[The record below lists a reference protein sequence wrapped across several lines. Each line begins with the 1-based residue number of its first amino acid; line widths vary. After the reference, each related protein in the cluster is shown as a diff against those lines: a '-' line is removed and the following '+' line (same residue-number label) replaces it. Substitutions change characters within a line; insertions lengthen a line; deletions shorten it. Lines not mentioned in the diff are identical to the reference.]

1 MSMSPRNLLRFLAVG
16 TVSAL
21 AATTLV
27 SQPVAAD
34 AVPLLYRGS
43 ASSTYITA
51 LDGTVVSGPTTA
63 TGLQTSQV
71 PFASSNDQVDADVL
85 SGVLA
90 AKALSTSSATS
101 KTADGG
107 SQVQSISKAAGV
119 SLLKGLI
126 KLNAVTTTSTVSV
139 DSHGLASYEGHTEL
153 LGLIVNGRKI
163 PINVAKNTA
172 ITLPGI
178 AKITLNQTK
187 GENTSDL
194 GAKVQSAGITVE
206 LLKARQTLASGTT
219 ILVTP
224 TEAAIAPNITTEGAT
239 LAGTGYA
246 LKASVKVGGVVRVLA
261 GPFAAQYV
269 TPGGTAGKDVD
280 QDTVKA
286 KLSPILTAGVVGTTV
301 NGSRTPTH
309 SEVTVNAHAAK
320 VNLLGGAI
328 MLDAI
333 TSTSHAARDANA
345 SQPTVTGD
353 TEIVNLRLAGKP
365 IKIAAEPNTTID
377 VAGLGTVILNQQF
390 RTANGLV
397 VRGLVVVLSVK
408 KLGLPIGAEVEL
420 ATTLASA
427 LKDK

>member
-1 MSMSPRNLLRFLAVG
+1 MSPRNLLRFLAVG

-21 AATTLV
+21 TATALAA
-27 SQPVAAD
+27 QPVAAED
-34 AVPLLYRGS
+34 VPLLFRGS

-63 TGLQTSQV
+63 TGLQTTQV
-71 PFASSNDQVDADVL
+71 PFSSSNDQVDADVL
-85 SGVLA
+85 TGV
-90 AKALSTSSATS
+90 AKAKVLSTSSATS
-101 KTADGG
+101 NTADGG
-107 SQVQSISKAAGV
+107 KQVQSISKAAGI

-126 KLNAVTTTSTVSV
+126 KLNAVTTTATVTYK
-139 DSHGLASYEGHTEL
+139 DGIASWEGNTEL

-178 AKITLNQTK
+178 AKITLNQVK
-187 GENTSDL
+187 GENTSNA
-194 GAKVQSAGITVE
+194 GAKVLASGISIE

-224 TEAAIAPNITTEGAT
+224 AEAAIAPNVTTEGPT

-246 LKASVKVGGVVRVLA
+246 LKASIKVGSAVKVLA

-280 QDTVKA
+280 QNTVKA

-301 NGSRTPTH
+301 NGSRTPTE
-309 SEVTVNAHAAK
+309 SEVRVSAHAGK
-320 VNLLGGAI
+320 INLLGGAI
-328 MLDAI
+328 ILDAI
-333 TSTSHAARDANA
+333 TSTSHAKRTATGLPVVD
-345 SQPTVTGD
+345 GD
-353 TEIVNLRLAGKP
+353 TEIVNLKIAGKP

-377 VAGLGTVILNQQF
+377 VLGLGTVILNQQF

-397 VRGLVVVLSVK
+397 VRGLVVVLSTK
-408 KLGLPIGAEVEL
+408 KLGLPVGAEIEL
-420 ATTLASA
+420 ATTLASV

>member
-1 MSMSPRNLLRFLAVG
+1 MSPRNLLRIVTVATVG
-16 TVSAL
+16 AL
-21 AATTLV
+21 TATALV

-34 AVPLLYRGS
+34 NVPLLYRGS

-63 TGLQTSQV
+63 TGLQTTQV
-71 PFASSNDQVDADVL
+71 PFSSSNDQVDADVL
-85 SGVLA
+85 SGVLK

-139 DSHGLASYEGHTEL
+139 DSHGLASFEGHTNL
-153 LGLIVNGRKI
+153 LGLVINGRNI
-163 PINVAKNTA
+163 PIDVAKNTA
-172 ITLPGI
+172 ITIPGI
-178 AKITLNQTK
+178 AKVTLNQTK
-187 GENTSDL
+187 GENTSDF

-224 TEAAIAPNITTEGAT
+224 TEAAIAPNITTEGPT
-239 LAGTGYA
+239 LAGTAYA
-246 LKASVKVGGVVRVLA
+246 LKASIKVGKAVKVLA

-269 TPGGTAGKDVD
+269 APGGTAGKDVD
-280 QDTVKA
+280 QNTVKA

-301 NGSRTPTH
+301 NGSRTPTL
-309 SEVTVNAHAAK
+309 SRVTVEAHAAK
-320 VNLLGGAI
+320 VNLLGGAV

-333 TSTSHAARDANA
+333 TSTATASRSASA
-345 SQPTVTGD
+345 SQPTVSGD
-353 TEIVNLRLAGKP
+353 TSIVNLRLAGKP
-365 IKIAAEPNTTID
+365 INIKAEPNTTID
-377 VAGLGTVILNQQF
+377 VAGLGTIILNQQF
-390 RTANGLV
+390 RTLNGLV
-397 VRGLVVVLSVK
+397 VRGLVVVLSTK
-408 KLGLPIGAEVEL
+408 KLGLPIGTEVEL

-427 LKDK
+427 LKDKK